1 MSEPDAP
8 RPPSDPTP
16 PDLEARLDD
25 LVAEALDRL
34 ESEGEPGLERL
45 LSDLPAG
52 EADLTAR
59 VRRRVETLRG
69 GGLLEAPQRP
79 LPLEIPEKLGEF
91 RLVRCLGSGGMGV
104 VYLAEQERPKRLVAL
119 KMLLPAHLFFPHAR
133 ERFRREV
140 EIVARLN
147 HPGIVPIYTV
157 GEDQG
162 LPYFAMECVE
172 GCSLAEVLRAAR
184 GRDPSELSGSD
195 LRALVRQ
202 VLHHQERDAGMASAE
217 APAAP
222 QGPDDVFS
230 ARVFSGTWADASL
243 RLLEQVGDALAHAH
257 ARGVLHRDV
266 KPSNVMV
273 RADGRAQLVDFGLA
287 QLQGSSKITRSGAN
301 PGSLPYMAPEQ
312 LDATRGEPDVR
323 TDVYALGVTL
333 YELLTLRSAF
343 DAPSRETTTRR
354 ILDGDAAPLRK
365 VQPRLPRDFATACA
379 QAMDPEP
386 ARRYATAAELARDL
400 EAAREGRPIAAR
412 PPSLVHS
419 AWRQARRHPVRTAVA
434 AALVLAAG
442 AFFGTFSEIK
452 RNIKRNYEEEAGKAL
467 TLASDRDRGR
477 DATQRVMVAIA
488 NRRRPEP
495 EDLALFESEVEDP
508 RFAKRWEDLL
518 RSPLDPKARDFV
530 EESLRPRGVAA
541 PGPIRLHQ
549 PLAGVLDVTPNFIF
563 DVPPAVG
570 ANHVWEVEISKDGAF
585 YRALKVEQADG
596 DPGPMR
602 IEIDEPGLP
611 VGTYLWRVV
620 RVLEPGEAPTRESE
634 STPARF
640 EVVDLAR
647 LQPMLDRIAELRDA
661 DPGLAHVARLMNAAT
676 YLRFRCARLAFQEL
690 ADFPPDAL
698 PENQSYRMLLEAHAR
713 ALEVD
718 AENGTSGSE
727 ESPAPA
733 AAGAPANRAASARGT
748 DGTAHPKN

>member
-8 RPPSDPTP
+8 RPPSDSP
-16 PDLEARLDD
+16 PPAGNDLEARLDD

-34 ESEGEPGLERL
+34 ETEGEPGLERL
-45 LSDLPAG
+45 LADLPAR
-52 EADLTAR
+52 EADLAAR

-104 VYLAEQERPKRLVAL
+104 VYLAEQERPRRLVAL

-202 VLHHQERDAGMASAE
+202 VMHHQEREAGMASA
-217 APAAP
+217 AAP
-222 QGPDDVFS
+222 SAPDGPDDVFA

-343 DAPSRETTTRR
+343 DAPSRETTARR

-386 ARRYATAAELARDL
+386 ARRYATAAEFARDL

-419 AWRQARRHPVRTAVA
+419 LWRQARRHPVRTAVA

-452 RNIKRNYEEEAGKAL
+452 RSFEEEAGKAL

-530 EESLRPRGVAA
+530 EESLRPRGMAA
-541 PGPIRLHQ
+541 PGPIRLLQ
-549 PLAGVLDVTPNFIF
+549 PLAGVLDTTPNFIF

-570 ANHVWEVEISKDGAF
+570 ANRVWEVEISKDGVF
-585 YRALKVEQADG
+585 YRTLKVEQADG

-611 VGTYLWRVV
+611 VGAYRWRVV
-620 RVLEPGEAPTRESE
+620 RVSEPGEAPTREFE

-647 LQPMLDRIAELRDA
+647 LQPMLDRIAELRDG

-718 AENGTSGSE
+718 AENGTAGSE
-727 ESPAPA
+727 ESPAHSPA
-733 AAGAPANRAASARGT
+733 GAPVPAGAPA
-748 DGTAHPKN
+748 HPKN

>member
-1 MSEPDAP
+1 LAP
-8 RPPSDPTP
+8 AAGADVET
-16 PDLEARLDD
+16 RLDD
-25 LVAEALDRL
+25 HVAEALDRL
-34 ESEGEPGLERL
+34 ESEGEPGFERL
-45 LSDLPAG
+45 LADHPDLA
-52 EADLTAR
+52 AR
-59 VRRRVETLRG
+59 VRRRVDTLRG
-69 GGLLEAPQRP
+69 GGLLDAPEKP
-79 LPLEIPEKLGEF
+79 LPIEIPERLGEF

-104 VYLAEQERPKRLVAL
+104 VYLAEQDRPKRLVAL

-172 GCSLAEVLRAAR
+172 GCSLAEILRAAR
-184 GRDPSELSGSD
+184 GRDPSDLTGAH

-202 VLHHQERDAGMASAE
+202 ALHHEAGEPGELERESSGEPPGAP
-217 APAAP
+217 PAAT
-222 QGPDDVFS
+222 QGPDDVFA

-312 LDATRGEPDVR
+312 LDATRGAPDVR
-323 TDVYALGVTL
+323 TDIYALGVTL

-343 DAPSRETTTRR
+343 DSHSREATARR
-354 ILDGDAAPLRK
+354 ILDGDALPLRR

-386 ARRYATAAELARDL
+386 GRRYATAADFARDL

-412 PPSLVHS
+412 PLSLVAS
-419 AWRQARRHPVRTAVA
+419 LWRRARRHPVHTVVA
-434 AALVLAAG
+434 AALVFAAATFLATFDLSER
-442 AFFGTFSEIK
+442 FFTE
-452 RNIKRNYEEEAGKAL
+452 KAM
-467 TLASDRDRGR
+467 TLANGRDRGR

-488 NRRRPEP
+488 NQERPLP

-518 RSPLDPKARDFV
+518 RSPLDAKARTDV
-530 EESLRPRGVAA
+530 EESLKPRNVPT
-541 PGPIRLHQ
+541 PGLIRLLQ
-549 PLAGVLDVTPNFIF
+549 PLAGVLDLTPNFIF

-570 ANHVWEVEISKDGAF
+570 AAHVWDVEIGRDGAPPDAPRVF
-585 YRALKVEQADG
+585 RTLRVEQRDG

-611 VGTYLWRVV
+611 VGAYTWRVV
-620 RVLEPGEAPTRESE
+620 REPEPGAAASPETESA
-634 STPARF
+634 TARF
-640 EVVDLAR
+640 EIVDLAR
-647 LQPMLDRIAELRDA
+647 LQPMLDRIAELRDG
-661 DPGLAHVARLMNAAT
+661 DPGLSHVARLMNAAT
-676 YLRFRCARLAFQEL
+676 YLRFHCARLAFQEL

-698 PENQSYRMLLEAHAR
+698 PENQSYRMLLEAHAQ
-713 ALEVD
+713 AIEID
-718 AENGTSGSE
+718 AENGYAGGGDAAA
-727 ESPAPA
+727 PPA
-733 AAGAPANRAASARGT
+733 AEPATAHAGDAVV
-748 DGTAHPKN
+748 HPKN

>member
-8 RPPSDPTP
+8 RPPSDPP
-16 PDLEARLDD
+16 PPGGADFESRLDD
-25 LVAEALDRL
+25 LVAQALDRL

-45 LSDLPAG
+45 LADLMVG
-52 EADLTAR
+52 EADVAAR

-69 GGLLEAPQRP
+69 GGLLEAPQRVP
-79 LPLEIPEKLGEF
+79 PLEIPEKLGEF

-184 GRDPSELSGSD
+184 GRDASELSGSD

-202 VLHHQERDAGMASAE
+202 ILHHQEHAAAGAPP
-217 APAAP
+217 PAAP
-222 QGPDDVFS
+222 DGPDDVFA

-312 LDATRGEPDVR
+312 LAATRGEPDVR

-333 YELLTLRSAF
+333 YELLTQRSAF
-343 DAPSRETTTRR
+343 DAPSRETTARR

-386 ARRYATAAELARDL
+386 ARRYATAAEFARDL

-419 AWRQARRHPVRTAVA
+419 LWRQARRHPVRTAVA

-452 RNIKRNYEEEAGKAL
+452 RSFEEEAGKAL
-467 TLASDRDRGR
+467 SLASDRDRGR

-488 NRRRPEP
+488 NRQRPEP

-518 RSPLDPKARDFV
+518 RSPFDPKARDFV

-541 PGPIRLHQ
+541 PGPIRLLQ

-570 ANHVWEVEISKDGAF
+570 ANRVWEVEISKDGAP
-585 YRALKVEQADG
+585 YRNLRVEQADG

-611 VGTYLWRVV
+611 VGSYRWRVV
-620 RVLEPGEAPTRESE
+620 RVAEPGEVPSHEPE

-647 LQPMLDRIAELRDA
+647 LQPMLDRIADLRDA
-661 DPGLAHVARLMNAAT
+661 DPGLSHVARLMNAAT

-698 PENQSYRMLLEAHAR
+698 PENLSYRLLLEAHAR

-718 AENGTSGSE
+718 AENGSGE
-727 ESPAPA
+727 RQ
-733 AAGAPANRAASARGT
+733 N
-748 DGTAHPKN
+748 